1 MKMIFTGKVSG
12 EKTVLAAGARHTVKA
27 QAGERYGLVDEVTG
41 LVPDGVEADRSGDDL
56 ILRKKEDDTEVRIEG
71 FWEECQPGETQ
82 CTAVFNIVGEDG
94 QVTEAVLTQDGPV
107 LDDITAGQS
116 GTLSDDDR
124 GGFIWLGGLAFGGG
138 LAAMAL
144 AAGGGG
150 SKHRHENDD
159 SDTTAPSSPALKAE
173 DDGSVSVVL
182 PGDANKGDT
191 VEITFEDEKGGKHTV
206 TLEKGDN
213 GWTSSDPTLI
223 PDSNGDKVTI
233 PADNVKD
240 NSEVTAIAKD
250 PSGNESDPSTVTS
263 KTDGVADAPVLSIPE
278 VADGYA
284 NADELKDGLQAEV
297 TLPAGTAEGAV
308 ITLTVTRPD
317 KTTENVTH
325 TVTKDEVA
333 AGKVS
338 MDIPKDAVI
347 DGQNSV
353 SVSLT
358 QGSNPAKPGNVVDFT
373 ADTQIPGDTDG
384 DGATDATPVV
394 AIPEAADGVNA
405 EELKDGVQ
413 TEVTVPKGSAAGDTL
428 TLTVTKPDGTTDT
441 VEHTLTADEV
451 TAGKAAVTIPADK
464 VTADGQYSVTAEITD
479 PAGNTSG
486 QGQPTDFTV
495 DTQIPGDTDGD
506 GVVDATPVVTIP
518 EAADGVNAEE
528 LKDGVQTE
536 VTVPKGSAAGD
547 TLTLTVTKPDGTTDT
562 VEHTLTA
569 DEVTA
574 GKADVTIPAD
584 KVTADGQYS
593 VTAEITDPAGNTS
606 GQGQPA
612 DFAVDTVA
620 PSAPV
625 LKAED
630 DGSVSVDLPGDANKG
645 DTVDVT
651 FEDEKGGKHTV
662 TLEKGDNG
670 WTSSDPTLIPDSNGD
685 KATIPADNVKDN
697 SEVTAIA
704 KDPSGNES
712 DPSTVTSKTDGVADA
727 PVLSIPEVADG
738 YANADE
744 LKDGLQAEVTLP
756 AGTAEGA
763 VITLTVTRPDK
774 TTENVTHT
782 VTKDE
787 VAAGKVSMDIP
798 KDAVIDG
805 QNSVSVSLTQGSNP
819 AKPGNVVDFTADTQI
834 PGDTDGDGA
843 TDATP
848 VVAIPEAADGVNAEE
863 LKDGVQTEV
872 TVPKGSAAG
881 DTLTLTV
888 TKPDGTT
895 DTVEHTLTADEV
907 TAGKAAVTIP
917 ADKVTAD
924 GQYSVTAE
932 ITDPAGNTSGQGQPT
947 DFTVDTQIPGDTDG
961 DGVVDATPVVT
972 IPEAADGVN
981 AEELKDGVQTEV
993 TVPKGSAA
1001 GDTLTLTVTKPDGTT
1016 DTVEHTLTADEVTAG
1031 KADVT
1036 IPADKVTADGQ
1047 YSVTAEITD
1056 PAGNTSGQGQPA
1068 DFAVDTVAPSAP
1080 VLKAEDDGSVSVEL
1094 PGDANKGDT
1103 VDVTFEDEKGGK
1115 HTVTLEKGDNG
1126 WTSSDPT
1133 LIPDSTGD
1141 KATIPADNV
1150 KDNSEVTG
1158 VAKDP
1163 SGNESDPS
1171 TVTSKTD
1178 GVADAPV
1185 LSIPEVADGYANADE
1200 LKDGLQAEVTLPAGT
1215 AEGAV
1220 ITLTVTRPDKTTENV
1235 THTVTKDE
1243 VAAGKVS
1250 MDIPKDAV
1258 IDGQNSVSVSLTQG
1272 SNPAKPG
1279 NVVDFTAD
1287 TQIPGDTD
1295 GDGATDATPVVAI
1308 PEAADGVNAEELKD
1322 GVQTEVTVPKG
1333 SAAGDTLTLTV
1344 TKPDGTTDTV
1354 EHTLTAD
1361 EVTAGKA
1368 AVTIPADK
1376 VTADGQYSVTAEIT
1390 DPAGNTSGQGQ
1401 PTDFTVDTQIPGDTD
1416 GDGVVDATPVVT
1428 IPEAAD
1434 GVNAEELKDGVQ
1446 TEVTVPKGSA
1456 AGDTLTLTVTKPD
1469 GTTDTV
1475 EHTLTA
1481 DEVTAG
1487 KADVTIPADKVTAD
1501 GQYSVTA
1508 EITDPAGNTSGQGQ
1522 PADFAVDTVAPSA
1535 PVLKAEDDGSV
1546 SVDLPGDANKGD
1558 TVDVTFED
1566 EKGGKHTVTL
1576 EKGDNGW
1583 TSSDPTLIP
1592 DSNGDKATIPADNV
1606 KDNSEVTAIAK
1617 DPSGNESDPST
1628 VTSKTDGVADAP
1640 VLSIPEVADG
1650 YANADELKDG
1660 LQAEVTLPAGTAE
1673 GAVITLTVTRP
1684 DKTTENVTHTVTKD
1698 EVAAGKVSMDIPKDA
1713 VIDGQNSVSVSLTQ
1727 GSNPAKPGN
1736 VVDFTADTQIPGDTD
1751 GDGATDATPVVAIPE
1766 AADGV
1771 NAEELKDGVQTEV
1784 TVPKG
1789 SAAGDTLTLT
1799 VTKPDGTTDTVEHTL
1814 TADEVTAGKAAVTIP
1829 ADKVTADGQYSVTA
1843 EITDPAGNTSGQGQ
1857 PTDFTVDTQIPGD
1870 TDGDG
1875 VVDATPV
1882 VTIPEAADG
1891 VNAEELKDGVQTEV
1905 TVPKGSAAGDTLT
1918 LTVTK
1923 PDGTTDTVEHTLT
1936 ADEVTAG
1943 KADVTIPADKVTA
1956 DGQYSVTAEITDP
1969 AGNTSGQGQ
1978 PADFAVDTVAP
1989 SAPVLKAEDDGSV
2002 SVELPGDANKGDTVD
2017 VTFEDEKGGKH
2028 TVTLEKGDNGW
2039 TSSDPTLIPDS
2050 TGDKAT
2056 IPADNVKDNSEV
2068 TGVAKDPSG
2077 NESDP
2082 STVTSKTDG
2091 VADAPVLSIPEVAD
2105 GYANADEL
2113 KDGLQAE
2120 VTLPAGTAEGAV
2132 ITLTVTR
2139 PDKTTENVTHTV
2151 TKDEVAA
2158 GKVSMDIPKD
2168 AVIDGQNSVSVSLT
2182 QGSNPAKPGNV
2193 VDFTADTQIPGDTD
2207 GDGAT
2212 DATPVVAIPEAAD
2225 GVNAEELKDGVQTE
2239 VTVPKGSAAG
2249 DTLTLTVT
2257 KPDGTT
2263 DTVEHT
2269 LTADEVTAGKAA
2281 VTIPADKVTAD
2292 GQYSVTAEITDPAG
2306 NTSGQGQPTDFTV
2319 DTQIPGDTDGDGV
2332 VDATPVVTIPEA
2344 ADGVN
2349 AEELKDGVQTEVTV
2363 PKGSAAG
2370 DTLTLT
2376 VTKPDGTTDTVE
2388 HTLTADEVTAGKADV
2403 TIPAD
2408 KVTADGQYSVTAEIT
2423 DPAGNTSGQGQPA
2436 DFAVD
2441 TVAPSAPV
2449 LKAEDDGSVSVDLP
2463 GDANKGDTVDV
2474 TFEDEKGG
2482 KHTVTLEKGDNG
2494 WTSSDPTLIPDSN
2507 GDKATIP
2514 ADNVKDNSE
2523 VTAIAK
2529 DPSGNESDPS
2539 TVTSKTDGVADAPVL
2554 SIPEVADGYA
2564 NADELKD
2571 GLQAEVT
2578 LPAGTAEGA
2587 VITLTVTRPD
2597 KTTENVTHTVTK
2609 DEVAAG
2615 KVSMDIPK
2623 DAVIDGQN
2631 SVSVSLTQGSNPAKP
2646 GNVVDFTADT
2656 QIPGDTD
2663 GDGATDATPVVAIP
2677 EAADGVNA
2685 EELKDGVQTEVTVPK
2700 GSAAGDTLTLTVTKP
2715 DGTTDTVEHTLTADE
2730 VTAGKAAVTIPA
2742 DKVTADGQYSVTAEI
2757 TDPAGNTS
2765 GQGQPTDFT
2774 VDTQISGDTDGDG
2787 VVDATPVVTIPE
2799 AADGVNAEEL
2809 KDGVQTEVTVPKG
2822 SAAGDTLTLTV
2833 TKPDG
2838 TTDTV
2843 EHTLTADEVTAGKAD
2858 VTIPADKVTADGQYS
2873 VTAEITDPAGNTS
2886 GQGQPADFAVDT
2898 VAPSAPVLKAEDDGS
2913 VSVELPGDANKGD
2926 TVDVTFEDEKGGK
2939 HTVTLEKGD
2948 NGWTS
2953 SDPTLIP
2960 DSTGDKATIPAD
2972 NVKDNSEVTGV
2983 AKDPSG
2989 NESDPSTV
2997 TSKTD
3002 GVADAPV
3009 LSIPEVADGYANAD
3023 ELKDGLQAEVTLPA
3037 GTAEGAVI
3045 TLTVTRPDKTTENVT
3060 HTVTKDEVAAGK
3072 VSMDIP
3078 KDAVIDGQ
3086 NSVSVSLT
3094 QGSNPAKPGNVVDF
3108 TADTQIP
3115 GDTDGDGATDATP
3128 VVAIPE
3134 AADGVNAEE
3143 LKDGVQT
3150 EVTVPKGS
3158 AAGDTLTLTVTK
3170 PDGTTDTVEH
3180 TLTAD
3185 EVTAGKAAVTIPADK
3200 VTADGQYSVTAEITD
3215 PAGNTS
3221 GQGQPTDFTVDTQIP
3236 GDTDGDGVV
3245 DATPVV
3251 TIPEAADG
3259 VNAEELKDGVQT
3271 EVTVPKGSAA
3281 GDTLTLT
3288 VTKPDGT
3295 TDTVEHTLTADE
3307 VTAGKAAVTI
3317 PADKVTADGQYSVT
3331 AEITDPAGN
3340 TSGQGQPTDF
3350 TVDTQIPGDTDG
3362 DGVVDATPVVTIP
3375 EAADGVNAEELK
3387 DGVQTEVT
3395 VPKGSAAGDTLTLTV
3410 TKPDGTTDTV
3420 EHTLTADEVTA
3431 GKADV
3436 TIPADKVTADGQY
3449 SVTAE
3454 ITDPAGNTSGQGQP
3468 ADFAVDTVAPS
3479 APVLKAEDDGSV
3491 SVELPG
3497 DANKGDTVDVTFEDE
3512 KGGKHTVTLEKGDN
3526 GWTSSDPTLI
3536 PDSTGDKA
3544 TIPADNVKDNSE
3556 VTGVAKDPS
3565 GNESD
3570 PSTVTSKTDVLPTVS
3585 ISVETTSTDV
3595 NGDGFTGIV
3604 SVNGTVMDVPATIE
3618 DKDDSTGLVY
3628 TVSLNHVTTTDVTVT
3643 VTLGSG
3649 AGHSD
3654 AADYSDIGGAQHNG
3668 KIGLHGDTG
3677 KVTYDGATTVTI
3689 VIPAGSKSVS
3699 FIVDPTLEANQDA
3712 FNAEGMEKVVA
3723 TITGTSDNVTAATDI
3738 VDNAGASATGV
3749 IYDGNA
3755 ISLRNLDGDFTLKYS
3770 LSSSVAEKGDFG
3782 YTIGANSG
3790 ENDPMVT
3797 TDYSDTVYVGYYQSG
3812 KETTSYSNVANS
3824 LDNGP
3829 DGTKTDGNQSI
3840 TTVDLG
3846 AGDDLM
3852 VIRGNMLDNTRVYTG
3867 EGNDTFTMD
3876 GMNTALRVMYAGSY
3890 IFTESGD
3897 DIVTIKRTGVTNAG
3911 QIYLGSGSDT
3921 FIQGD
3926 ATDNNDTKLSGL
3938 LDLGSGTKDI
3948 SNMPKEYLSVYQ
3960 DGSNLSLGNDNNIDT
3975 ATDVN
3980 TVTIY
3985 GSVSGEILGGY
3996 GSDNITVT
4004 KNLTGNI
4011 SVGDNADTLT
4021 AGWIYGGATVSMGDG
4036 NDTVTVTDGA
4046 YNTTI
4051 SLGAGDDVFDST
4063 GATLGSAATT
4073 IDGGE
4078 GNDTIKIGTISNG
4091 NITIDAGAGDDIV
4104 VLTKDYDTKPVGNQG
4119 SINGGEGSDTLVL
4132 AGNISVNL
4140 ATGKNEGIAGFEK
4153 VDMTVGSDL
4162 KAGNTAQL
4170 VKLTASDVL
4179 GMNDNS
4185 TIYISGDA
4193 NDKVDLGAAG
4203 AGSLGTFTATA
4214 TTVKATALDGIEHT
4228 YTLYSSVS
4236 GANVYIDNNIIDASG
4251 VI

>member
-12 EKTVLAAGARHTVKA
+12 EKTVLTAGGRHTVKA
-27 QAGERYGLVDEVTG
+27 QPGEQYGLIDEVTG

-56 ILRKKEDDTEVRIEG
+56 ILRKKEEDTEVRIEG

-506 GVVDATPVVTIP
+506 GVVDATPVVAIPEAADGVNAEELKDGVQTEVTVPKGSAAGDTLTLTVTKPDGTTDTVEHTLTADEVTAGKADVTIPADKVTADGQYSVTAEITDPAGNTSGQGQPADFAVDTVAPSAPVLKAEDDGSVSVELPGDANKGDTVDVTFEDEKGGKHTVTLEKGDNGWTSSDPTLIPDSNGDKATIPADNVKDNSEVTAIAKDPSGNESDPSTVTSKTDGVADAPVLSIPEVADGYANADELKDGLQAEVTLPAGTAEGAVITLTVTRPDKTTENVTHTVTKDEVAAGKVSMDIPKDAVIDGQNSVSVSLTQGSNPAKPGNVVDFTADTQIPGDTDGDGATDATPVVAIPEAADGVNAEELKDGVQTEVTVPKGSAAGDTLTLTVTKPDGTTDTVEHTLTADEVTAGKADVTIPADKVTADGQYSVTAEITDPAGNTSGQGQPADFAVDTVAPSAPVLKAEDDGSVSVDLPGDANKGDTVDVTFEDEKGGKHTVTLEKGDNGWTSSDPTLIPDSNGDKATIPADNVKDNSEVTAIAKDPSGNESDPSTVTSKTDGVADAPVLSIPEVADGYANADELKDGLQAEVTLPAGTAEGAVITLTVTRPDKTTENVTHTVTKDEVAAGKVSMDIPKDAVIDGQNSVSVSLTQGSNPAKPGNVVDFTADTQIPGDTDGDGATDATPVVAIP

-961 DGVVDATPVVT
+961 DGVVDATPVV
-972 IPEAADGVN
+972 
-981 AEELKDGVQTEV
+981 
-993 TVPKGSAA
+993 
-1001 GDTLTLTVTKPDGTT
+1001 
-1016 DTVEHTLTADEVTAG
+1016 
-1031 KADVT
+1031 
-1036 IPADKVTADGQ
+1036 
-1047 YSVTAEITD
+1047 
-1056 PAGNTSGQGQPA
+1056 
-1068 DFAVDTVAPSAP
+1068 
-1080 VLKAEDDGSVSVEL
+1080 
-1094 PGDANKGDT
+1094 
-1103 VDVTFEDEKGGK
+1103 
-1115 HTVTLEKGDNG
+1115 
-1126 WTSSDPT
+1126 
-1133 LIPDSTGD
+1133 
-1141 KATIPADNV
+1141 
-1150 KDNSEVTG
+1150 
-1158 VAKDP
+1158 
-1163 SGNESDPS
+1163 
-1171 TVTSKTD
+1171 
-1178 GVADAPV
+1178 
-1185 LSIPEVADGYANADE
+1185 
-1200 LKDGLQAEVTLPAGT
+1200 
-1215 AEGAV
+1215 
-1220 ITLTVTRPDKTTENV
+1220 
-1235 THTVTKDE
+1235 
-1243 VAAGKVS
+1243 
-1250 MDIPKDAV
+1250 
-1258 IDGQNSVSVSLTQG
+1258 
-1272 SNPAKPG
+1272 
-1279 NVVDFTAD
+1279 
-1287 TQIPGDTD
+1287 
-1295 GDGATDATPVVAI
+1295 AI

-1368 AVTIPADK
+1368 A
-1376 VTADGQYSVTAEIT
+1376 
-1390 DPAGNTSGQGQ
+1390 
-1401 PTDFTVDTQIPGDTD
+1401 
-1416 GDGVVDATPVVT
+1416 
-1428 IPEAAD
+1428 
-1434 GVNAEELKDGVQ
+1434 
-1446 TEVTVPKGSA
+1446 
-1456 AGDTLTLTVTKPD
+1456 
-1469 GTTDTV
+1469 
-1475 EHTLTA
+1475 
-1481 DEVTAG
+1481 
-1487 KADVTIPADKVTAD
+1487 
-1501 GQYSVTA
+1501 
-1508 EITDPAGNTSGQGQ
+1508 
-1522 PADFAVDTVAPSA
+1522 
-1535 PVLKAEDDGSV
+1535 
-1546 SVDLPGDANKGD
+1546 
-1558 TVDVTFED
+1558 
-1566 EKGGKHTVTL
+1566 
-1576 EKGDNGW
+1576 
-1583 TSSDPTLIP
+1583 
-1592 DSNGDKATIPADNV
+1592 
-1606 KDNSEVTAIAK
+1606 
-1617 DPSGNESDPST
+1617 
-1628 VTSKTDGVADAP
+1628 
-1640 VLSIPEVADG
+1640 
-1650 YANADELKDG
+1650 
-1660 LQAEVTLPAGTAE
+1660 
-1673 GAVITLTVTRP
+1673 
-1684 DKTTENVTHTVTKD
+1684 
-1698 EVAAGKVSMDIPKDA
+1698 
-1713 VIDGQNSVSVSLTQ
+1713 
-1727 GSNPAKPGN
+1727 
-1736 VVDFTADTQIPGDTD
+1736 
-1751 GDGATDATPVVAIPE
+1751 
-1766 AADGV
+1766 
-1771 NAEELKDGVQTEV
+1771 
-1784 TVPKG
+1784 
-1789 SAAGDTLTLT
+1789 
-1799 VTKPDGTTDTVEHTL
+1799 
-1814 TADEVTAGKAAVTIP
+1814 
-1829 ADKVTADGQYSVTA
+1829 
-1843 EITDPAGNTSGQGQ
+1843 
-1857 PTDFTVDTQIPGD
+1857 
-1870 TDGDG
+1870 
-1875 VVDATPV
+1875 
-1882 VTIPEAADG
+1882 
-1891 VNAEELKDGVQTEV
+1891 
-1905 TVPKGSAAGDTLT
+1905 
-1918 LTVTK
+1918 
-1923 PDGTTDTVEHTLT
+1923 
-1936 ADEVTAG
+1936 
-1943 KADVTIPADKVTA
+1943 
-1956 DGQYSVTAEITDP
+1956 
-1969 AGNTSGQGQ
+1969 
-1978 PADFAVDTVAP
+1978 
-1989 SAPVLKAEDDGSV
+1989 
-2002 SVELPGDANKGDTVD
+2002 
-2017 VTFEDEKGGKH
+2017 
-2028 TVTLEKGDNGW
+2028 
-2039 TSSDPTLIPDS
+2039 
-2050 TGDKAT
+2050 
-2056 IPADNVKDNSEV
+2056 
-2068 TGVAKDPSG
+2068 
-2077 NESDP
+2077 
-2082 STVTSKTDG
+2082 
-2091 VADAPVLSIPEVAD
+2091 
-2105 GYANADEL
+2105 
-2113 KDGLQAE
+2113 
-2120 VTLPAGTAEGAV
+2120 
-2132 ITLTVTR
+2132 
-2139 PDKTTENVTHTV
+2139 
-2151 TKDEVAA
+2151 
-2158 GKVSMDIPKD
+2158 
-2168 AVIDGQNSVSVSLT
+2168 
-2182 QGSNPAKPGNV
+2182 
-2193 VDFTADTQIPGDTD
+2193 
-2207 GDGAT
+2207 
-2212 DATPVVAIPEAAD
+2212 
-2225 GVNAEELKDGVQTE
+2225 
-2239 VTVPKGSAAG
+2239 
-2249 DTLTLTVT
+2249 
-2257 KPDGTT
+2257 
-2263 DTVEHT
+2263 
-2269 LTADEVTAGKAA
+2269 
-2281 VTIPADKVTAD
+2281 
-2292 GQYSVTAEITDPAG
+2292 
-2306 NTSGQGQPTDFTV
+2306 
-2319 DTQIPGDTDGDGV
+2319 
-2332 VDATPVVTIPEA
+2332 
-2344 ADGVN
+2344 
-2349 AEELKDGVQTEVTV
+2349 
-2363 PKGSAAG
+2363 
-2370 DTLTLT
+2370 
-2376 VTKPDGTTDTVE
+2376 
-2388 HTLTADEVTAGKADV
+2388 
-2403 TIPAD
+2403 
-2408 KVTADGQYSVTAEIT
+2408 
-2423 DPAGNTSGQGQPA
+2423 
-2436 DFAVD
+2436 
-2441 TVAPSAPV
+2441 
-2449 LKAEDDGSVSVDLP
+2449 
-2463 GDANKGDTVDV
+2463 
-2474 TFEDEKGG
+2474 
-2482 KHTVTLEKGDNG
+2482 
-2494 WTSSDPTLIPDSN
+2494 
-2507 GDKATIP
+2507 
-2514 ADNVKDNSE
+2514 
-2523 VTAIAK
+2523 
-2529 DPSGNESDPS
+2529 
-2539 TVTSKTDGVADAPVL
+2539 
-2554 SIPEVADGYA
+2554 
-2564 NADELKD
+2564 
-2571 GLQAEVT
+2571 
-2578 LPAGTAEGA
+2578 
-2587 VITLTVTRPD
+2587 
-2597 KTTENVTHTVTK
+2597 
-2609 DEVAAG
+2609 
-2615 KVSMDIPK
+2615 
-2623 DAVIDGQN
+2623 
-2631 SVSVSLTQGSNPAKP
+2631 
-2646 GNVVDFTADT
+2646 
-2656 QIPGDTD
+2656 
-2663 GDGATDATPVVAIP
+2663 
-2677 EAADGVNA
+2677 
-2685 EELKDGVQTEVTVPK
+2685 
-2700 GSAAGDTLTLTVTKP
+2700 
-2715 DGTTDTVEHTLTADE
+2715 
-2730 VTAGKAAVTIPA
+2730 
-2742 DKVTADGQYSVTAEI
+2742 
-2757 TDPAGNTS
+2757 
-2765 GQGQPTDFT
+2765 
-2774 VDTQISGDTDGDG
+2774 
-2787 VVDATPVVTIPE
+2787 
-2799 AADGVNAEEL
+2799 
-2809 KDGVQTEVTVPKG
+2809 
-2822 SAAGDTLTLTV
+2822 
-2833 TKPDG
+2833 
-2838 TTDTV
+2838 
-2843 EHTLTADEVTAGKAD
+2843 
-2858 VTIPADKVTADGQYS
+2858 
-2873 VTAEITDPAGNTS
+2873 
-2886 GQGQPADFAVDT
+2886 
-2898 VAPSAPVLKAEDDGS
+2898 
-2913 VSVELPGDANKGD
+2913 
-2926 TVDVTFEDEKGGK
+2926 
-2939 HTVTLEKGD
+2939 
-2948 NGWTS
+2948 
-2953 SDPTLIP
+2953 
-2960 DSTGDKATIPAD
+2960 
-2972 NVKDNSEVTGV
+2972 
-2983 AKDPSG
+2983 
-2989 NESDPSTV
+2989 
-2997 TSKTD
+2997 
-3002 GVADAPV
+3002 
-3009 LSIPEVADGYANAD
+3009 
-3023 ELKDGLQAEVTLPA
+3023 
-3037 GTAEGAVI
+3037 
-3045 TLTVTRPDKTTENVT
+3045 
-3060 HTVTKDEVAAGK
+3060 
-3072 VSMDIP
+3072 
-3078 KDAVIDGQ
+3078 
-3086 NSVSVSLT
+3086 
-3094 QGSNPAKPGNVVDF
+3094 
-3108 TADTQIP
+3108 
-3115 GDTDGDGATDATP
+3115 
-3128 VVAIPE
+3128 
-3134 AADGVNAEE
+3134 
-3143 LKDGVQT
+3143 
-3150 EVTVPKGS
+3150 
-3158 AAGDTLTLTVTK
+3158 
-3170 PDGTTDTVEH
+3170 
-3180 TLTAD
+3180 
-3185 EVTAGKAAVTIPADK
+3185 
-3200 VTADGQYSVTAEITD
+3200 
-3215 PAGNTS
+3215 
-3221 GQGQPTDFTVDTQIP
+3221 
-3236 GDTDGDGVV
+3236 
-3245 DATPVV
+3245 
-3251 TIPEAADG
+3251 
-3259 VNAEELKDGVQT
+3259 
-3271 EVTVPKGSAA
+3271 
-3281 GDTLTLT
+3281 
-3288 VTKPDGT
+3288 
-3295 TDTVEHTLTADE
+3295 
-3307 VTAGKAAVTI
+3307 
-3317 PADKVTADGQYSVT
+3317 
-3331 AEITDPAGN
+3331 
-3340 TSGQGQPTDF
+3340 
-3350 TVDTQIPGDTDG
+3350 
-3362 DGVVDATPVVTIP
+3362 
-3375 EAADGVNAEELK
+3375 
-3387 DGVQTEVT
+3387 
-3395 VPKGSAAGDTLTLTV
+3395 
-3410 TKPDGTTDTV
+3410 
-3420 EHTLTADEVTA
+3420 
-3431 GKADV
+3431 V

-3595 NGDGFTGIV
+3595 NGDGFTGIA

-3797 TDYSDTVYVGYYQSG
+3797 TDYNDTVYVGYYQSG

-3824 LDNGP
+3824 QDNGP

-3852 VIRGNMLDNTRVYTG
+3852 VIRGNMLANTRVYTG

-3926 ATDNNDTKLSGL
+3926 ATDNNDTTLSGL

-4185 TIYISGDA
+4185 TLYISGGA
-4193 NDKVDLGAAG
+4193 NDKVDLGADG

-4236 GANVYIDNNIIDASG
+4236 GANVYIDNNIIDANG